1 MVCNSTGGSPST
13 LVWMLLLWLL
23 DDVGSEHK
31 SIEGLPGGRC
41 RELSCPLTIYMAHR
55 LCFVYIVLNFLRYK
69 YRLHP
74 GVLIEDVCPTRTCT
88 YLAYLKEILLQ
99 RKSWN
104 LYQLFIQNSNF
115 FQNIQANNSR
125 VRQTEKCTLANIGRI
140 SKHTLVLLP

>member
-1 MVCNSTGGSPST
+1 
-13 LVWMLLLWLL
+13 MLLLRLL
-23 DDVGSEHK
+23 DDVGSEQK

-74 GVLIEDVCPTRTCT
+74 GVLIEDVSLTRACT

-99 RKSWN
+99 MKSWN
-104 LYQLFIQNSNF
+104 LHHLFKILF
-115 FQNIQANNSR
+115 FFKKFKQITQGFDKLKKCR
-125 VRQTEKCTLANIGRI
+125 VEFLSI
-140 SKHTLVLLP
+140 P